1 MDIKKLTTESTLK
14 EWRETINLIIDALQ
28 VASSTNDGFMSS
40 SDKNKL
46 DNIDLQPTEQS
57 SNLVESGGVYSFIM
71 NEISKINNN
80 TESKN

>member
-80 TESKN
+80 TESKS

>member
-1 MDIKKLTTESTLK
+1 MNIKKLTTESTLK

>member
-28 VASSTNDGFMSS
+28 VASSTNDGLMSS